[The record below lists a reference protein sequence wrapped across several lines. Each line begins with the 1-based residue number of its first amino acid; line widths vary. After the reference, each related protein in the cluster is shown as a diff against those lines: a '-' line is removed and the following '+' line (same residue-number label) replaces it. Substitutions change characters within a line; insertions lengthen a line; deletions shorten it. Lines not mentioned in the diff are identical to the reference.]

1 LEIPG
6 FLKPLPWLIVLTGLI
21 VLNSLLTNSAVANE
35 SLFGRP
41 ISEIEVLGNKKTQ
54 SRFVILWSRI
64 EIGQPLDQEM
74 LDQAQQLIFNKE
86 LFKEVSLNVEAI
98 DDKVKV
104 IITLVEKRYTLI
116 LPRLSRNSDGDIKAG
131 FQLSMDNL
139 NGGDQSL
146 QARIERGESSTG
158 EDSYRYL
165 VAYRIPQYSR
175 PYEYYIGF
183 GQEVSYTEDADTGF
197 TNKVYNDTI
206 SFSVSRRWYVS
217 NLPRPLRLFTGLT
230 YQRLSLREPYPQE
243 LDETEPGY
251 YNRINLNL
259 EYDAI
264 NYESYRRT
272 GRHYFFTYQQ
282 GLEILN
288 SDFDS
293 SVFRMDARFY
303 QPINELDNFNYR
315 LFMGLS
321 HNTAFN
327 FENFSIGSSR
337 TIRGI
342 DRGSFSGDALIVGNF
357 EYVKG
362 FRKHRRIRTSAFI
375 DIGNV
380 YEDINSIDVT
390 DLKVGVGLG
399 LRWKAVSFVRT
410 DLVVDV
416 GYDTDTGNVK
426 FYAGTR
432 LNF

>member
-1 LEIPG
+1 MKL
-6 FLKPLPWLIVLTGLI
+6 LPLL
-21 VLNSLLTNSAVANE
+21 SLLCTAVALAGILINSAAANE

-54 SRFVILWSRI
+54 ARFVVLWSRL
-64 EIGQPLDQEM
+64 EIGQTLDQEM
-74 LDQAQQLIFNKE
+74 LDQARQLIFNKE
-86 LFKEVSLNVEAI
+86 LFKEVSLYTEAI

-104 IITLVEKRYTLI
+104 IIILVEKRYTLI
-116 LPRLSRNSDGDIKAG
+116 LPRLSRNSDGDLKAG
-131 FQLSMDNL
+131 LQLSMDNL
-139 NGGDQSL
+139 NGSDQSL
-146 QARIERGESSTG
+146 RARIEKGEASTG

-183 GQEVSYTEDADTGF
+183 GQEVGYTEDADTGF
-197 TNKVYNDTI
+197 TNKVYSDTI
-206 SFSVSRRWYVS
+206 SFSVSRKWYVS
-217 NLPRPLRLFTGLT
+217 NLPRPLQLFTGLT
-230 YQRLSLREPYPQE
+230 YQRLSLREPYPEE

-264 NYESYRRT
+264 NYETYRRT
-272 GRHYFFTYQQ
+272 GHRYFFTYRQ
-282 GLEILN
+282 GLEVLN

-293 SVFRMDARFY
+293 SHFDMDARFY
-303 QPINELDNFNYR
+303 HPINELDNFNYR

-321 HNTAFN
+321 RHTAFN
-327 FENFSIGSSR
+327 GEQYSIGSSR
-337 TIRGI
+337 TLRGI
-342 DRGSFSGDALIVGNF
+342 DRGSFSGDALLFGNF
-357 EYVKG
+357 EYIKG
-362 FRKHRRIRTSAFI
+362 FRKHRKFRTSAFI

-380 YEDINSIDVT
+380 YEDINSIDIT
-390 DLKVGVGLG
+390 DLRVGVGLG

-416 GYDTDTGNVK
+416 GYDIDTGNVK
-426 FYAGTR
+426 VYAGTR